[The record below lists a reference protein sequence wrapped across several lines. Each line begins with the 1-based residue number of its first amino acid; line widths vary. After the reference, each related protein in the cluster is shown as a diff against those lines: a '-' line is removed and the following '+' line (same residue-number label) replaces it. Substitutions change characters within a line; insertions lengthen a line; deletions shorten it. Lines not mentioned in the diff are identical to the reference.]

1 MTAEDARRER
11 LWLWGVVLALAA
23 LRLPFVAGELFIGD
37 ALELAGAAA
46 RLGVAHPP
54 GYPSLLVVAHL
65 RQAACG
71 LAGLNPG
78 AAFNT
83 LALLFSLAGTAF
95 FFKTLRSLKLDAP
108 LAALGAF
115 GLTLGPLLTSQ
126 ALTFEVHAL
135 QHLLLA
141 LSLYAAVGVLNDDG
155 DGRRTVLLGLAL
167 GLLLTNHL
175 SALVLTPFFA
185 YAAWRG
191 LRTRKRGRRLF
202 TAALFLVGLLLGLSA
217 YLYLPL
223 RAGAAPA
230 YDFGMVGNAPN
241 LWAHLT
247 GKTYTLRPAGELF
260 DPHVLAAAGELLLD
274 AFPWPLW
281 LLAPLGAVALKR
293 RCGWGVLWL
302 WAALPLS
309 VVLLG
314 LYDIVDPQDYLTPLV
329 FVAGLTLALG
339 AGELAERWLKVS
351 LRRRLAWS
359 AGLLLLLLWGLG
371 SGLRAERPAAG
382 ELQAAASRDELR
394 DLPPEARSFA
404 MGDDL
409 LFGPLYLHTV
419 ADHRPDVDVLDW
431 HGNLNRGDLGPRFAL
446 LPPPQRRSWL
456 DQRAAMWLAEGRP
469 TRISIV
475 DPAPADLIRSRSR
488 SGLHWSPSADRSWD
502 EPIFSRLETRTVD
515 LAGTPAVDPYLT
527 NGLGFWERLRFQQA
541 RQLLL
546 EALALA
552 ELKPLDP
559 RGPLLLRRAAELN
572 PAGLNRCLLQS
583 AVATLNTYR
592 ALAALETGASGERLE
607 LLLPAR
613 LAAWGETPPVR
624 EYAVEHPV
632 AAAYLVAAL
641 DALGEGLLL
650 DDGPRY
656 LLTTARNLL
665 QLGYP
670 TAAARLLEHVE
681 EHIET
686 DDPALSAATTDLR
699 ARLQSLAPPADAD

>member
-1 MTAEDARRER
+1 MTAEQARRER
-11 LWLWGVVLALAA
+11 LWFWGVLLALAA

-54 GYPSLLVVAHL
+54 GYPGLLVVAHL

-71 LAGLNPG
+71 LTGLNPG

-83 LALLFSLAGTAF
+83 LALIFSLAGAAF
-95 FFKTLRSLKLDAP
+95 FFKTLRSLKLEAP

-175 SALVLTPFFA
+175 SALVLAPFFA
-185 YAAWRG
+185 YTAWRG
-191 LRTRKRGRRLF
+191 LRARKPGRRLLA
-202 TAALFLVGLLLGLSA
+202 AALFLVGLLLGLSA

-260 DPHVLAAAGELLLD
+260 DPRVLAAAGELLLD

-281 LLAPLGAVALKR
+281 LLAPLGAVALKHR
-293 RCGWGVLWL
+293 YGWGVLWL
-302 WAALPLS
+302 WTALPLS

-339 AGELAERWLKVS
+339 AGELAERWAEAR

-359 AGLLLLLLWGLG
+359 AGLALLLLWGLN

-404 MGDDL
+404 VGDDL

-419 ADHRPDVDVLDW
+419 EDRRPDVDVLDW
-431 HGNLNRGDLGPRFAL
+431 NGNLNRGDLGPRFAL
-446 LPPPQRRSWL
+446 LPPPQRRRWL
-456 DQRAAMWLAEGRP
+456 EERASVWLSRGRP
-469 TRISIV
+469 TRWSLYQTGPDDLL
-475 DPAPADLIRSRSR
+475 DPYVRA
-488 SGLHWSPSADRSWD
+488 GLHLALPEDPSVTDGVF
-502 EPIFSRLETRTVD
+502 EILETRNINPTG
-515 LAGTPAVDPYLT
+515 LPQSEPYLA
-527 NGLGFWERLRFQQA
+527 NGMGFRERLRFQQA

-546 EALALA
+546 EALAVA
-552 ELKPLDP
+552 ELDPLDP
-559 RGPLLLRRAAELN
+559 RGPLLLRRAAEIN
-572 PAGLNRCLLQS
+572 PDGLNRCLLQS
-583 AVATLNTYR
+583 NVATLNAYR
-592 ALAALETGASGERLE
+592 ALAALQTGASGERLE

-613 LAAWGETPPVR
+613 LATWGQTPPIR
-624 EYAVEHPV
+624 EHAAEHPV

-641 DALGEGLLL
+641 DALREGLLL

-656 LLTTARNLL
+656 LLTAARNLL

-670 TAAARLLEHVE
+670 TAAASLIEHVD
-681 EHIET
+681 T
-686 DDPALSAATTDLR
+686 NDPALSAAATDLR